1 MKPFNLELA
10 KAGHPVCT
18 KDGRDAR
25 IICFDFKNECSK
37 IIALVDNDKEEE
49 EVVSYKNDGSCSH
62 ICDLTKYDLMMK
74 STKKEGWIN
83 IYKHSCHYASR
94 RIYKSKEEAFEN
106 HNNGDYIDTIKIEWE
121 E

>member
-18 KDGRDAR
+18 RDGHEAK
-25 IICFDFKNECSK
+25 IICFDRKHELYT
-37 IIALVDNDKEEE
+37 IIALIKYPSVDRVECFTDKGKANFVNEIDNND
-49 EVVSYKNDGSCSH
+49 
-62 ICDLTKYDLMMK
+62 LFMK

-83 IYKHSCHYASR
+83 IYKNTCLYSSR
-94 RIYKSKEEAFEN
+94 RIHESKEEAFKN
-106 HNNGDYIDTIKIEWE
+106 HNCGDYVDTIKIEWE

>member
-18 KDGRDAR
+18 RDGRDAR
-25 IICFDFKNECSK
+25 IICFDVKYTKHK
-37 IIALVDNDKEEE
+37 ILALVDYNDAETLY
-49 EVVSYKNDGSCSH
+49 SYDSDGKCLRSH
-62 ICDLTKYDLMMK
+62 SEIDLMMK

-83 IYKHSCHYASR
+83 IYKHSCHCASR
-94 RIYKSKEEAFEN
+94 RIYESKEEASKN
-106 HNNGDYIDTIKIEWE
+106 HSNGDYIDTIKIEWE